1 MLNNVT
7 IGSSLKALQ
16 WAYQNKTK
24 LIINKLIF
32 PRPFDPL
39 HIQNSWALLYYK
51 LMMEGNIIGGD
62 YVNAVKIDDDLIFVV
77 CKNNVINK
85 IKYDEAFIFNDEN
98 IIGLSEIKQKIDRY
112 TVVDTMSS
120 VSFVFKDDGF
130 YLDTGDE
137 LVSEVHV
144 HKKHIN
150 SPISIWTVSHLA
162 EEQLQNFDF
171 SDTMA
176 KFKTEAILKESG
188 FTGNSMKRNEIILD
202 VDGRDV
208 QKKMN
213 IYEETEKL
221 KFVYE

>member
-1 MLNNVT
+1 
-7 IGSSLKALQ
+7 
-16 WAYQNKTK
+16 
-24 LIINKLIF
+24 
-32 PRPFDPL
+32 
-39 HIQNSWALLYYK
+39 
-51 LMMEGNIIGGD
+51 
-62 YVNAVKIDDDLIFVV
+62 
-77 CKNNVINK
+77 
-85 IKYDEAFIFNDEN
+85 
-98 IIGLSEIKQKIDRY
+98 
-112 TVVDTMSS
+112 MSS

-202 VDGRDV
+202 VGGRDV